1 MCTSQKRFEIITSH
15 VLSNWWLLF
24 SNFKV
29 SFEIIEYQ
37 QLMYLYDDETLE
49 YIFGILAFIV
59 IIKKKHKTFV
69 GGLYLIILMNILIL
83 KKFWQYLKDFIL
95 LIYASGFPLIIFPL
109 YPFHDKL

>member
-1 MCTSQKRFEIITSH
+1 MVGLCITEKYFFVQAVLNLKNKR
-15 VLSNWWLLF
+15 
-24 SNFKV
+24 
-29 SFEIIEYQ
+29 
-37 QLMYLYDDETLE
+37 
-49 YIFGILAFIV
+49 
-59 IIKKKHKTFV
+59 KKHKTFV